1 MQERILALSARLELS
16 RQALSGL
23 QEKMGHRVCG
33 VVGALEAVK
42 DHLPSSTSE
51 PVISLPSQPKTLGS
65 LTITGLITQWHP
77 ILPAASISTV
87 NPATTPWNCSKIHL
101 ADRHLV

>member
-51 PVISLPSQPKTLGS
+51 PMQESL
-65 LTITGLITQWHP
+65 
-77 ILPAASISTV
+77 A
-87 NPATTPWNCSKIHL
+87 L
-101 ADRHLV
+101 AFRVADLEALQ